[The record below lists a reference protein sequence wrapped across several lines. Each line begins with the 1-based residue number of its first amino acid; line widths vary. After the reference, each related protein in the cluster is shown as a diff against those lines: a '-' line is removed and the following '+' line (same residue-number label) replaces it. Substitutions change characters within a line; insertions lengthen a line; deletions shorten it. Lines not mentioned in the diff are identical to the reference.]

1 METGQL
7 EPPAICEGE
16 IEVIRAYRGIVPK
29 LHPSVYAVESAEII
43 GDVSIGKDS
52 SVWFNAVIRGD
63 VNYIRIGERTNIQ
76 DGCLLHV
83 RHERYPLMIGDN
95 VTMGHGAI
103 AHACTIQA
111 NCLIGMGAIILD
123 NAKIN
128 SYTLVAAGAVV
139 LQDTVVPE
147 GVLVAGVP
155 AKVIRPLTPQER
167 TMLEESAQNY
177 VDYVKTYKGQDK

>member
-1 METGQL
+1 MMIH
-7 EPPAICEGE
+7 P
-16 IEVIRAYRGIVPK
+16 YRGIVPK
-29 LHPSVYAVESAEII
+29 LHPTVYIVDSAEII
-43 GDVSIGKDS
+43 GDVDIGKDS
-52 SVWFNAVIRGD
+52 SVWYNAVIRGD

-83 RHERYPLMIGDN
+83 RHEKYPLIIGSN

-103 AHACTIQA
+103 AHACTI
-111 NCLIGMGAIILD
+111 NDYCLIGMGAIVLD

-128 SYTLVAAGAVV
+128 SYTLVAAGAIV
-139 LQDTVVPE
+139 LNDAIIPE

-155 AKVIRPLTPQER
+155 AKVMRRLTDQER

-177 VDYVKTYKGQDK
+177 VDYVKTYKKS